1 MQKIYNFANAHPIV
15 ATIAGLT
22 LAIIALELAVLIA

>member
-1 MQKIYNFANAHPIV
+1 MQKIYNFANSHPII
-15 ATIAGLT
+15 ATIAGIT